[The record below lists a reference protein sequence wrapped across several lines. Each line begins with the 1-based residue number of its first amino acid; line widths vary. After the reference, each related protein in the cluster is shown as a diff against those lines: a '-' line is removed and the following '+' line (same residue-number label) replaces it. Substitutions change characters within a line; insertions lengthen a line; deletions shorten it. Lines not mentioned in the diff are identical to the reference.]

1 MKYINFAEFRKR
13 LRDAQSL
20 KYEKIGLLKN
30 TKSIAWLM
38 PIEPKPNV
46 NVLQYVATTTLNHQV
61 GYWIDQLIKASKT
74 RGSNVALGI
83 VGAGSEHICYLVV
96 DENLVN

>member
-1 MKYINFAEFRKR
+1 MKYINFSEFRKR
-13 LRDAQSL
+13 LRDCESL
-20 KYEKIGLLKN
+20 KYEKLGLLKN
-30 TKSIAWLM
+30 TKSIAWLI

-61 GYWIDQLIKASKT
+61 GYWIGELIKARKT
-74 RGSNVALGI
+74 RGNNVALCI